1 MVSYAHTKDVVTML
15 TEHYPGSD
23 DPTLNLIHPV
33 NGEKGYDKWVIN
45 PSYRPT
51 FGKWHPL
58 WSVGLIAQNYKT
70 LTATGEEITMNHP
83 FWQFVW
89 NNDIELPAHF
99 RINASAQLTTK
110 GDYDNFRM
118 SENNFNVTMGIQRDF
133 NLKALG
139 SLTAD
144 LRCYDMFNT
153 AKTGVTIFGPR
164 ELTQYNPDRR
174 FISLD
179 VTWKF
184 NETRSKYRGTG
195 AGKEQKARL

>member
-1 MVSYAHTKDVVTML
+1 M
-15 TEHYPGSD
+15 
-23 DPTLNLIHPV
+23 
-33 NGEKGYDKWVIN
+33 IN

-51 FGKWHPL
+51 IGKWHPL
-58 WSVGLIAQNYKT
+58 WSVGFIAQNYKT
-70 LTATGEEITMNHP
+70 PTATEEEITLNHP

-99 RINASAQLTTK
+99 CINASAHLTAK
-110 GDYDNFRM
+110 GDYNNFRM
-118 SENNFNVTMGIQRDF
+118 TENNFNVAMGILRDF

-144 LRCYDMFNT
+144 LRCYDMLNT
-153 AKTGVTIFGPR
+153 GKTGVTIFGPR
-164 ELTQYNPDRR
+164 ELTNYNPGRR

-184 NETRSKYRGTG
+184 NEARSKYRGTG